1 MLVGISTKAYLSR
14 ARTLEWLG
22 ELADLARGHV
32 AVRSGAVELVVA
44 PATPLLEAAVRLL
57 DGTGVRVM
65 AQDVSRFAGGAVTG
79 EVVASLLAD
88 LGVRYVEIGHAE
100 RRGLLGETDAVVAE
114 KVARSR
120 EAGLVPWLCVG
131 EEARVGPAEAAAS
144 CLAQVAAA
152 APGGGPSSSPTSP
165 SGRSAR
171 RSPRR
176 STTSCAS
183 PRRSGRDCPK
193 ASTPPGSSTAAAP
206 DRDCWRRRCR
216 PWTAS
221 SSDGV
226 PTTSR
231 GWRASSTR
239 SSAASSRPLAHGVPA
254 GPVSLPIGKTTTAE
268 HVEHWA
274 DASHGRTAS
283 TEARGACRNGS
294 TTSS

>member
-79 EVVASLLAD
+79 EVVASLVAD

-100 RRGLLGETDAVVAE
+100 RRGLFGETDAVVAE

-152 APGGGPSSSPTSP
+152 APGPGPLVVAHEPVWAIGAAEPAPVDHVVRVAEALRAGLPGGVDAARLVYGGSAGPGLLAQTVPAVDGLFL
-165 SGRSAR
+165 GRRAHDVAGV
-171 RSPRR
+171 
-176 STTSCAS
+176 AS
-183 PRRSGRDCPK
+183 VLDE
-193 ASTPPGSSTAAAP
+193 A
-206 DRDCWRRRCR
+206 
-216 PWTAS
+216 
-221 SSDGV
+221 V
-226 PTTSR
+226 
-231 GWRASSTR
+231 RASSR
-239 SSAASSRPLAHGVPA
+239 SPSTADRP
-254 GPVSLPIGKTTTAE
+254 GP
-268 HVEHWA
+268 
-274 DASHGRTAS
+274 
-283 TEARGACRNGS
+283 
-294 TTSS
+294 